1 MDMTRFRTALSG
13 FNRADVAN
21 YIERTARQHQEELRR
36 LKDEN
41 ALLQAEKQKALS
53 EVQALTARLEAMAEG
68 RPEPVAPPE
77 DPEAQELAAYRR
89 AEAAERTA
97 NQRIRRRIDQLTQL
111 METASAAHAAGGE
124 EIKAGIS
131 AISEEMD
138 KLLDLF
144 GNLESSFRETEQAME
159 ELKQDIE
166 A

>member
-21 YIERTARQHQEELRR
+21 YIERTARQHQDELRR

-41 ALLQAEKQKALS
+41 ALLQAEKQKALAD
-53 EVQALTARLEAMAEG
+53 VQTLTARLEAMAEG
-68 RPEPVAPPE
+68 RPDPVPAPE

-97 NQRIRRRIDQLTQL
+97 NQRIRRRTEQLAEL
-111 METASAAHAAGGE
+111 LEAAAHANAAGGE
-124 EIKAGIS
+124 EMKSLLASVTGDL
-131 AISEEMD
+131 D
-138 KLLDLF
+138 KLLDVF
-144 GNLESSFRETEQAME
+144 ARLEVSFKETEASME
-159 ELKQDIE
+159 ELKQETD